1 MSLDKIRKSDRFQTM
16 TAVFFMILFAAV
28 FLLVVVPKG
37 NITNFVCTYAGD
49 YDGFAGMCSNQQSP
63 TPEGPGQVVT
73 SQLTSA
79 CVDDQGLKVSVAFDI
94 PLTGEARIQIFSTG
108 PDFFPSA
115 QGMTDTYEFNT
126 TIATEVDH
134 LDLIIPVDSM
144 PVGERIFGNIAVSEQ
159 GVSSHV
165 AYLIIVSDCSITSV
179 LPPDLTPNEIPII
192 SSATC
197 LPSRQL
203 MIAFEFEGPV
213 LGQYRAL
220 VADIP
225 YQLASVVS
233 QPAILFFSG
242 QPPPEG
248 PIVIRLI
255 SATDEVVVFE
265 ETYTPPVCDA
275 T

>member
-1 MSLDKIRKSDRFQTM
+1 MSSDKSQNSNRFEIMRAVLFMSLIATSVLTI
-16 TAVFFMILFAAV
+16 AVA
-28 FLLVVVPKG
+28 KD
-37 NITNFVCTYAGD
+37 NIMGFVCNYATG
-49 YDGFAGMCSNQQSP
+49 YDGFSGMCSNQQSP

-79 CVDDQGLKVSVAFDI
+79 CVDDQGLKISVAFDI

-115 QGMTDTYEFNT
+115 QGMTDTYEFST

-159 GVSSHV
+159 DVSSHV

-179 LPPDLTPNEIPII
+179 LPPNLTPNEIPIVN
-192 SSATC
+192 SATC
-197 LPSRQL
+197 LPGRQL
-203 MIAFEFEGPV
+203 MIAFEFETPV

-233 QPAILFFSG
+233 QPAILYFSG
-242 QPPPEG
+242 EPPPEG
-248 PIVIRLI
+248 PIVIRLL
-255 SATDEVVVFE
+255 SVTDQAVVFE
-265 ETYTPPVCDA
+265 ETYTPPVCGA